1 MQTTF
6 LLDLEAQRGITC
18 ICLFTSASKLKKI
31 TPLGMHHR
39 FSLYIIQYVMKLFLK
54 LG

>member
-18 ICLFTSASKLKKI
+18 ICLHQLPNLKKI

-39 FSLYIIQYVMKLFLK
+39 FSLYIIQYLMKLFLK